1 MLGRLKLTLAA
12 SALAV
17 LAAPALVQAQ
27 EGGRFRVIIPR
38 FEPQQNADRGFG
50 RDVAEE
56 LRDMINTLP
65 THIAMDEDDIEDEI
79 DQFNMDMD
87 DLNCITTIQVAAQIN
102 VPVAVCATYTED
114 AQRNMTV
121 SASIRDVNAS
131 TEFALDPFT
140 VPRNQREQAARQI
153 FTQFDRFNTQVRSA
167 GICNDYAASQQWE
180 NALRNCDESLAINP
194 DASSVRFLRGRV
206 LYEMERFEEALE
218 ELETVLDTDPFHEEA
233 LQLAGYINTTQGDA
247 EAGREHYRRY
257 LDINPGNVAIRMRIA
272 YEMAQ
277 AGDPVGAMEFIQ
289 VGLEVDANNVDLLD
303 QYGGFAFAAALQ
315 AQDEYNLASPQSQQS
330 SAQSPTLAPEAA
342 DFYREAIEA
351 YLKVFETRGAETQPD
366 RLRNIVAAYI
376 QLEDLPSAID
386 FSERVLETHPE
397 EERVW
402 TLYADALQ
410 RSGRLEDAIAAL
422 DRLLEIQPDH
432 PTASLRQGQWL
443 IQAKRIDEAVPVLTS
458 EAQKGERQ
466 ADQAARL
473 FFNEGY
479 TNGHQ
484 QNDYGYSIRNMTA
497 GKQLPNVSAAL
508 GNQLNFW
515 HGFGLYSQAMAEQE
529 PQTLASAQAT
539 LPKFRQALELFNQSG
554 NYPASVNV
562 NMTQLLEATNTYIEI
577 QDAII
582 RRGR

>member
-17 LAAPALVQAQ
+17 LAAPALAQGQ
-27 EGGRFRVIIPR
+27 EGGRFQVIIPR
-38 FEPQQNADRGFG
+38 FEPRQNADRGFG
-50 RDVAEE
+50 RDVARE
-56 LRDMINTLP
+56 LREMINTLP
-65 THIAMDEDDIEDEI
+65 THVAMEEGDIEDHA
-79 DQFNMDMD
+79 DQFNIDMD
-87 DLNCITTIQVAAQIN
+87 DLNCLFTIQIAAQIN
-102 VPVAVCATYTED
+102 VPVAICASYTED
-114 AQRNMTV
+114 AQRNMTMT
-121 SASIRDVNAS
+121 ASIRDVAGS
-131 TEFALDPFT
+131 TEFSIDPFT
-140 VPRNQREQAARQI
+140 VARNQREEAARQI
-153 FTQFDRFNTQVRSA
+153 FTAFDRFNTQVRSA

-180 NALRNCDESLAINP
+180 NALRNCEESLAINP
-194 DASSVRFLRGRV
+194 EATPVRFLRGRI
-206 LYEMERFEEALE
+206 LYEMERFDEALQE
-218 ELETVLDTDPFHEEA
+218 METVLENDPFHEDA

-247 EAGREHYRRY
+247 EAGREFYRRY
-257 LDINPGNVAIRMRIA
+257 LDINPGSTAIRMRIA

-289 VGLEVDANNVDLLD
+289 VGLDVDPSNVDLLD
-303 QYGGFAFAAALQ
+303 QYGGFAFSAAAQ
-315 AQDEYNLASPQSQQS
+315 AQDGCLLDNPQMQGVC
-330 SAQSPTLAPEAA
+330 PEAA

-351 YLKVFETRGAETQPD
+351 YLKVFEGRGAETQPD

-376 QLEDLPSAID
+376 QLDDLQAAID

-410 RSGRLEDAIAAL
+410 RSGRLEDAIEAL
-422 DRLLEIQPDH
+422 DRVLEIQPDH

-443 IQAKRIDEAVPVLTS
+443 IQAKRIDEAVPVLTR
-458 EAQKGERQ
+458 EAQKGEQQ

-479 TNGHQ
+479 TQGHQ
-484 QNDYGYSIRNMTA
+484 QNDFAYSIRNMSA
-497 GKQLPNVSAAL
+497 AKQLPNVSATMR
-508 GNQLNFW
+508 NQLNFW
-515 HGFGLYSQAMAEQE
+515 HGFGLYSQALAEQE

-554 NYPASVNV
+554 GYPASVNV